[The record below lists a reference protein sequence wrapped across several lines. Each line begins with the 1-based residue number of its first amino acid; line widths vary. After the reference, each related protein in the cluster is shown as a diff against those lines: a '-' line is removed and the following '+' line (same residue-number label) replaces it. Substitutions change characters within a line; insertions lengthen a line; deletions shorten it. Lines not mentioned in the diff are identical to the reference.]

1 MCVSRR
7 GAPAGR
13 GSDGLEAADLL
24 AGAAV
29 LRDIDEDTKTTV
41 VRACRTV
48 DWGGEGILDWW
59 CTEHPEAFSADQPLY
74 VTMEAEL
81 RRVCGDAVYEELAA
95 YCEARLNGEARRLT
109 LLPMI
114 P

>member
-1 MCVSRR
+1 VALRR
-7 GAPAGR
+7 GDNPIDWKPR
-13 GSDGLEAADLL
+13 ICWQVPLFF
-24 AGAAV
+24 
-29 LRDIDEDTKTTV
+29 DIDDKTKTTV

-59 CTEHPEAFSADQPLY
+59 YTEYPDAFSADQPVY

-81 RRVCGDAVYEELAA
+81 RRVCGDAVYDELAA
-95 YCEARLNGEARRLT
+95 YCRARQNGEPRRLT